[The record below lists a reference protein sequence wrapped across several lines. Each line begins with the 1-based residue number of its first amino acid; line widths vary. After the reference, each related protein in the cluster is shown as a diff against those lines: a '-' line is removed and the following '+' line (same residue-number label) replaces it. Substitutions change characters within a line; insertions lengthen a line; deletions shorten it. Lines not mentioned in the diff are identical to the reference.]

1 MSENITLAFILT
13 LGAGLA
19 TGIGSA
25 IAFFAHHT
33 DRKFLSFS
41 LGLSA
46 GVMLYVSFA
55 ELLSDSRTELI
66 ELFGEKSGQIWCAV
80 SFFAGILLAA
90 LIDYLVPEKENPHE
104 LRSVE
109 MMDGAMP
116 SPQKMAKAGIITA
129 IAIGVHN
136 FPEGVAT
143 FMATISDTTVGI
155 PIAIAVAIHNIP
167 EGIAVAIPI
176 YFATNSRAKA
186 FKFSFLSGLSEP
198 IGALAAYLILMP
210 LMTPVML
217 NVIFAVV
224 SGIMVYIAIDEL
236 LPSAEEYGMHHL
248 SILGVIIGMAVMAVS
263 LILM

>member
-1 MSENITLAFILT
+1 MTSAIVYALVLSLCAGMATGVGSLIAILT
-13 LGAGLA
+13 RS
-19 TGIGSA
+19 TNRRFIS
-25 IAFFAHHT
+25 FA
-33 DRKFLSFS
+33 

-46 GVMLYVSFA
+46 GVMLYVSFC
-55 ELLSDSRTELI
+55 
-66 ELFGEKSGQIWCAV
+66 ELFADAQSALEVMFDEQTGTTYAV
-80 SFFAGILLAA
+80 LAMFGGLLLAMI
-90 LIDYLVPEKENPHE
+90 IDRLVPEVQNPHE
-104 LRSVE
+104 LHSVE
-109 MMDGAMP
+109 ELNDANNHHKLQRMGLVTAL
-116 SPQKMAKAGIITA
+116 A
-129 IAIGVHN
+129 IAIHN
-136 FPEGVAT
+136 FPEGIAT
-143 FMATISDTTVGI
+143 FMATISDATVGI
-155 PIAIAVAIHNIP
+155 PIAVAVAIHNIP

-217 NVIFAVV
+217 HVIFAVV

-263 LILM
+263 LILL